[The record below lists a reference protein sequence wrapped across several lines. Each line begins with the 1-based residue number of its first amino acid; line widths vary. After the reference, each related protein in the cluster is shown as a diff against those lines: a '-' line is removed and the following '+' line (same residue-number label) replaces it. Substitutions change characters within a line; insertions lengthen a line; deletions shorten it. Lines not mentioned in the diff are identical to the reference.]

1 MIAIHTGFSDTIHEP
16 QAVFRALLDA
26 MSRPGLVVALPAA
39 PGACP
44 LPKAMAATILTL
56 ADHETTIWLD
66 PGLAARPEV
75 ASYLR
80 FATAAKITP
89 DPHTATFAL
98 VCDPLTMPSLDAFA
112 QGTPDY
118 PDRSTTILLAVDCLD
133 STAANNRDGQ
143 PEATLILTGP
153 GIDGT
158 AALDFTPQPSQ
169 LRQQLT
175 QNRSRF
181 PMGVDLIICASDTIA
196 ALPRSA
202 RIQGGA

>member
-1 MIAIHTGFSDTIHEP
+1 M
-16 QAVFRALLDA
+16 
-26 MSRPGLVVALPAA
+26 
-39 PGACP
+39 
-44 LPKAMAATILTL
+44 
-56 ADHETTIWLD
+56 
-66 PGLAARPEV
+66 
-75 ASYLR
+75 R

-98 VCDPLTMPSLDAFA
+98 VCDPLTMPPLDAFA

-118 PDRSTTILLAVDCLD
+118 PDRSTTILLAVDRLNGA
-133 STAANNRDGQ
+133 TADARNDQ

-158 AALDFTPQPSQ
+158 ATLDFTPQPPQ
-169 LRQQLT
+169 LRHQLA

-181 PMGVDLIICASDTIA
+181 PMGVDLIVCAPDAIA